1 MYVIKES
8 DFLSDYKRLVS
19 YIYAYNK
26 GQKDKNVGF
35 AKVEIRNGQCKINI
49 SLKGVYTDTPENY
62 GVYFVVR
69 KDGDIV
75 GVKLG
80 NMTVKNGLGE
90 YGDITDPGNINNSG
104 YSFSDL
110 GGILI
115 GNRNNRHNVL
125 ASQWDDEE
133 INTSKIVFPE
143 EIRVKNEKTIES
155 VKESESENNVAQDKE
170 EAQLVSE
177 TQEKEEAQL
186 VSETQYKDEAQ
197 LVSEIKEKNETQVL
211 YELQREDETQE
222 ENELLIETEAAE
234 VDGLHNFLE
243 STKYSEEEGLQVNN
257 LETHS
262 DWTTIFS
269 KNNIID
275 AFSDDDYYDC
285 VEVTPEDIK
294 KLPLSDTNM
303 HNNSFLMHGY
313 YGYKHIL
320 FGKVQKNGEKNLYF
334 IGIPGVYS
342 NREKFMSSM
351 FGFNNFK
358 KSHRSDCR
366 NPYFGYWY
374 MEVYL

>member
-1 MYVIKES
+1 MYEIKES

-49 SLKGVYTDTPENY
+49 SLKGVYTDTPETY
-62 GVYFVVR
+62 GVYFAVR

-75 GVKLG
+75 GVNLG
-80 NMTVKNGLGE
+80 NVIVKNGLGE
-90 YGDITDPGNINNSG
+90 YGNVTYPGNINNSG
-104 YSFSDL
+104 YSFSDI
-110 GGILI
+110 GGIFI
-115 GNRNNRHNVL
+115 GNRDNRHNVL

-143 EIRVKNEKTIES
+143 ELNAKIQKTIEF
-155 VKESESENNVAQDKE
+155 VKESESEKDDIQKIE
-170 EAQLVSE
+170 QAQLVNVLPVEDKTQLVKESQIKDK
-177 TQEKEEAQL
+177 TQEVNEFEL
-186 VSETQYKDEAQ
+186 ETK
-197 LVSEIKEKNETQVL
+197 
-211 YELQREDETQE
+211 
-222 ENELLIETEAAE
+222 AAE
-234 VDGLHNFLE
+234 VNDAIK
-243 STKYSEEEGLQVNN
+243 STKNSEVEDLAVNN
-257 LETHS
+257 LETQS
-262 DWTTIFS
+262 DWKTIFS

-285 VEVTPEDIK
+285 VEITPDDMK
-294 KLPLSDTNM
+294 QMPLSDNTM
-303 HNNSFLMHGY
+303 YNNSFIMHGY

-320 FGKVQKNGEKNLYF
+320 LGKVQKNGEKNLYF
-334 IGIPGVYS
+334 IGVPGVYS

-358 KSHRSDCR
+358 KSHRSDSR

-374 MEVYL
+374 MEVYI

>member
-62 GVYFVVR
+62 GVYFIVR
-69 KDGDIV
+69 KDSDIV
-75 GVKLG
+75 GVNLG
-80 NMTVKNGLGE
+80 NMTVENGLGE
-90 YGDITDPGNINNSG
+90 FGDITYPGNINNSG
-104 YSFSDL
+104 YSFSDI

-115 GNRNNRHNVL
+115 GNKNNRHNVL

-143 EIRVKNEKTIES
+143 EVRTKNDKTTESIKKAESRETEAKAEIETP
-155 VKESESENNVAQDKE
+155 V
-170 EAQLVSE
+170 E
-177 TQEKEEAQL
+177 T
-186 VSETQYKDEAQ
+186 
-197 LVSEIKEKNETQVL
+197 ETQVETKAHVL
-211 YELQREDETQE
+211 AETPAVDELQVEDETQE
-222 ENELLIETEAAE
+222 ASELLIETEAAQ
-234 VDGLHNFLE
+234 VKDSNAIIDSMKF
-243 STKYSEEEGLQVNN
+243 SQEEDLSANN
-257 LETHS
+257 LETQS

-269 KNNIID
+269 QKNIID

-285 VEVTPEDIK
+285 VEITPEEIK

-303 HNNSFLMHGY
+303 YNNSFLMHGY

-320 FGKVQKNGEKNLYF
+320 FGKVQRNREKNLYF

-374 MEVYL
+374 MEVYI

>member
-1 MYVIKES
+1 M
-8 DFLSDYKRLVS
+8 SDYKRLVS

-49 SLKGVYTDTPENY
+49 SLKGVYTDTPETY
-62 GVYFVVR
+62 GVYFAVR

-75 GVKLG
+75 GVNLG
-80 NMTVKNGLGE
+80 DMIVKNGLGE
-90 YGDITDPGNINNSG
+90 YGNVTYPGNINNSG
-104 YSFSDL
+104 YSFSDI
-110 GGILI
+110 GGIFI
-115 GNRNNRHNVL
+115 GNRDNRHNVL

-143 EIRVKNEKTIES
+143 ELNAKIQKTIEF
-155 VKESESENNVAQDKE
+155 VKESESEKDDIQKIE
-170 EAQLVSE
+170 QAQLVNVLPVEDKTQLVKESQIKDK
-177 TQEKEEAQL
+177 TQEVNEFEL
-186 VSETQYKDEAQ
+186 ETK
-197 LVSEIKEKNETQVL
+197 
-211 YELQREDETQE
+211 
-222 ENELLIETEAAE
+222 AAE
-234 VDGLHNFLE
+234 VNDAIK
-243 STKYSEEEGLQVNN
+243 STKNSEVEDLAVNN
-257 LETHS
+257 LETQS
-262 DWTTIFS
+262 DWKTIFS

-285 VEVTPEDIK
+285 VEITPEDIK

-303 HNNSFLMHGY
+303 YNNSFLMHGY

-358 KSHRSDCR
+358 KSHRSDFR

>member
-1 MYVIKES
+1 MYKIKES

-49 SLKGVYTDTPENY
+49 SLKGVYTDTPETY
-62 GVYFVVR
+62 GVYFAVR

-75 GVKLG
+75 GVNLG
-80 NMTVKNGLGE
+80 NVIVKNGLGE
-90 YGDITDPGNINNSG
+90 YGNVTYPGNINNSG
-104 YSFSDL
+104 YSFSDI
-110 GGILI
+110 GGIFI
-115 GNRNNRHNVL
+115 GNRDNRHNVL

-143 EIRVKNEKTIES
+143 ELNAKNEKTIES
-155 VKESESENNVAQDKE
+155 VKESESE
-170 EAQLVSE
+170 EAEIQEIDQVKSVNQL
-177 TQEKEEAQL
+177 
-186 VSETQYKDEAQ
+186 
-197 LVSEIKEKNETQVL
+197 QV
-211 YELQREDETQE
+211 EDETQVVKE
-222 ENELLIETEAAE
+222 SELATEATEATE
-234 VDGLHNFLE
+234 VKDTSDGIE
-243 STKYSEEEGLQVNN
+243 STKYSEEEDLLVNN
-257 LETHS
+257 LKIQS

-285 VEVTPEDIK
+285 VEITPDDMK
-294 KLPLSDTNM
+294 QMPLSDNTM
-303 HNNSFLMHGY
+303 YNNSFIMHGY

-320 FGKVQKNGEKNLYF
+320 LGKVQKNGEKNLYF
-334 IGIPGVYS
+334 IGVPGVYS

-374 MEVYL
+374 MEVYI

>member
-49 SLKGVYTDTPENY
+49 NLKGVYTDTPENY

-80 NMTVKNGLGE
+80 DMTVKNGLGE
-90 YGDITDPGNINNSG
+90 YSDITYPGNINNSG
-104 YSFSDL
+104 YSFSDI
-110 GGILI
+110 GGIFI

-143 EIRVKNEKTIES
+143 EIRIKNEKPIEP
-155 VKESESENNVAQDKE
+155 DKKIE
-170 EAQLVSE
+170 LGE
-177 TQEKEEAQL
+177 TSSSEKEEAQL
-186 VSETQYKDEAQ
+186 VSETQN
-197 LVSEIKEKNETQVL
+197 KNETQLFNKTHNKEEAQASEIQEKNKTQITYVR
-211 YELQREDETQE
+211 REEETQE
-222 ENELLIETEAAE
+222 DNDLRLESEATV
-234 VDGLHNFLE
+234 VDDYNDFLE
-243 STKYSEEEGLQVNN
+243 STKYSEEEGLQDSDFDAQ
-257 LETHS
+257 S

-269 KNNIID
+269 QNNTID

-285 VEVTPEDIK
+285 VEITPEDIK

-303 HNNSFLMHGY
+303 YNNSFLMHGY

-358 KSHRSDCR
+358 KSHRSDFR

>member
-49 SLKGVYTDTPENY
+49 SLKGVYTDTPETY

-75 GVKLG
+75 GVDLG
-80 NMTVKNGLGE
+80 NMIVKNGLGE
-90 YGDITDPGNINNSG
+90 YGNITYPGNINNSG
-104 YSFSDL
+104 YSFSDI
-110 GGILI
+110 GGIFI
-115 GNRNNRHNVL
+115 GNRNDRHNVL

-143 EIRVKNEKTIES
+143 ELVAKNEKAIES
-155 VKESESENNVAQDKE
+155 VKELESEEKEIQEIDK
-170 EAQLVSE
+170 AQLVNESQAE
-177 TQEKEEAQL
+177 DKAQL
-186 VSETQYKDEAQ
+186 VNESQMEDKKKEVYESEWATKVAEIN
-197 LVSEIKEKNETQVL
+197 VSNNGI
-211 YELQREDETQE
+211 
-222 ENELLIETEAAE
+222 
-234 VDGLHNFLE
+234 E
-243 STKYSEEEGLQVNN
+243 STKYSEEEDLLVNN
-257 LETHS
+257 SEKQS

-285 VEVTPEDIK
+285 VEITPDDMK
-294 KLPLSDTNM
+294 QMPLSDNTM
-303 HNNSFLMHGY
+303 YNNSFIMHGY

-320 FGKVQKNGEKNLYF
+320 LGKVQKNGEKNLYF
-334 IGIPGVYS
+334 IGVPGVYS

-374 MEVYL
+374 MEVYI

>member
-49 SLKGVYTDTPENY
+49 NLKGVYTDTPENY

-80 NMTVKNGLGE
+80 DMTVKNGLGE
-90 YGDITDPGNINNSG
+90 YGDITYPGNINNSG
-104 YSFSDL
+104 YSFSDI
-110 GGILI
+110 GGIFI

-143 EIRVKNEKTIES
+143 EIRIKNEKPIEP
-155 VKESESENNVAQDKE
+155 DKKIE
-170 EAQLVSE
+170 LGE
-177 TQEKEEAQL
+177 TSSSEKEEAQL
-186 VSETQYKDEAQ
+186 VSETQN
-197 LVSEIKEKNETQVL
+197 KNETQLFNKTHNKEEAQASEIQEKNKTQITYVR
-211 YELQREDETQE
+211 REEETQE
-222 ENELLIETEAAE
+222 DNDLRLESEATV
-234 VDGLHNFLE
+234 VDDYNDFLE
-243 STKYSEEEGLQVNN
+243 STKYSEEEGLQDSDFNAQ
-257 LETHS
+257 S

-269 KNNIID
+269 QNNTID

-285 VEVTPEDIK
+285 VEITPEDIK

-303 HNNSFLMHGY
+303 YNNSFLMHGY

-358 KSHRSDCR
+358 KSHRSDFR

>member
-1 MYVIKES
+1 MYEIKES

-49 SLKGVYTDTPENY
+49 SLKGVYTDTPETY
-62 GVYFVVR
+62 GVYFAVR

-75 GVKLG
+75 GVNLG
-80 NMTVKNGLGE
+80 DMIVKNGLGE
-90 YGDITDPGNINNSG
+90 YGNVTYPGNINNSG
-104 YSFSDL
+104 YSFSDI
-110 GGILI
+110 GGIFI
-115 GNRNNRHNVL
+115 GNRDNRHNVL

-143 EIRVKNEKTIES
+143 ELNARIQKTIEF
-155 VKESESENNVAQDKE
+155 VKESESEKDDIQE
-170 EAQLVSE
+170 IEQAQLVNELPVEDKTQLVKESQIKDK
-177 TQEKEEAQL
+177 TQEVNEFEL
-186 VSETQYKDEAQ
+186 ETK
-197 LVSEIKEKNETQVL
+197 
-211 YELQREDETQE
+211 
-222 ENELLIETEAAE
+222 AAE
-234 VDGLHNFLE
+234 VNDAIK
-243 STKYSEEEGLQVNN
+243 STKNSEVEDLAVNN
-257 LETHS
+257 LETQS
-262 DWTTIFS
+262 DWKTIFS

-285 VEVTPEDIK
+285 VEITPDDMK
-294 KLPLSDTNM
+294 QMPLSDNTM
-303 HNNSFLMHGY
+303 YNNSFIMHGY

-320 FGKVQKNGEKNLYF
+320 LGKVQKNGEKNLYF
-334 IGIPGVYS
+334 IGVPGVYS

-358 KSHRSDCR
+358 KSHRSDSR

-374 MEVYL
+374 MEVYI

>member
-19 YIYAYNK
+19 YIYAYNN

-75 GVKLG
+75 GIKLG
-80 NMTVKNGLGE
+80 DMIVKNGLGE
-90 YGDITDPGNINNSG
+90 YGDITYPGNINNSG
-104 YSFSDL
+104 YSFSDI
-110 GGILI
+110 GGIFI

-143 EIRVKNEKTIES
+143 EVRVKSDTTIEPVKKSILEKTE
-155 VKESESENNVAQDKE
+155 EQGKE
-170 EAQLVSE
+170 ESSIIYESPL
-177 TQEKEEAQL
+177 
-186 VSETQYKDEAQ
+186 
-197 LVSEIKEKNETQVL
+197 INETQVTDKT
-211 YELQREDETQE
+211 EE
-222 ENELLIETEAAE
+222 ENELQKVKELQWDDEPVVVKEPFLETEAAE
-234 VDGLHNFLE
+234 IKDTNNVIE
-243 STKYSEEEGLQVNN
+243 SIKYSEEEDVLVNN
-257 LETHS
+257 LGTQS

-269 KNNIID
+269 ENNMID
-275 AFSDDDYYDC
+275 AFSDDDYYNC
-285 VEVTPEDIK
+285 VEISPEDIK

-303 HNNSFLMHGY
+303 YNNSFLMHGY

-320 FGKVQKNGEKNLYF
+320 FGKVHRNGEKNLYF

-374 MEVYL
+374 MEVYI

>member
-1 MYVIKES
+1 MYKIKES

-49 SLKGVYTDTPENY
+49 SLKGVYTDTPETY
-62 GVYFVVR
+62 GVYFAVR

-75 GVKLG
+75 GVNLG
-80 NMTVKNGLGE
+80 DMIVKNGLGE
-90 YGDITDPGNINNSG
+90 YGNVTYPGNINNSG
-104 YSFSDL
+104 YSFSDI
-110 GGILI
+110 GGIFI
-115 GNRNNRHNVL
+115 GNRDNRHNVL

-143 EIRVKNEKTIES
+143 ELNARIQKTIEF
-155 VKESESENNVAQDKE
+155 VKESESEKDDIQE
-170 EAQLVSE
+170 IEQAQLVNELPVEDKTQLVKESQIKDK
-177 TQEKEEAQL
+177 TQEVNEFEL
-186 VSETQYKDEAQ
+186 ETK
-197 LVSEIKEKNETQVL
+197 
-211 YELQREDETQE
+211 
-222 ENELLIETEAAE
+222 AAE
-234 VDGLHNFLE
+234 VNDAIK
-243 STKYSEEEGLQVNN
+243 STKNSEVEDLAVNN
-257 LETHS
+257 LETQS
-262 DWTTIFS
+262 DWKTIFS

-285 VEVTPEDIK
+285 VEITPDDMK
-294 KLPLSDTNM
+294 QMPLSDNTM
-303 HNNSFLMHGY
+303 YNNSFIMHGY

-320 FGKVQKNGEKNLYF
+320 LGKVQKNGEKNLYF
-334 IGIPGVYS
+334 IGVPGVYS

-358 KSHRSDCR
+358 KSHRSDSR

-374 MEVYL
+374 MEVYI

>member
-49 SLKGVYTDTPENY
+49 SLKGVYTDTPETY
-62 GVYFVVR
+62 GVYFAVR

-75 GVKLG
+75 GVNLG
-80 NMTVKNGLGE
+80 NMIVKNGLGE
-90 YGDITDPGNINNSG
+90 YGNITYPGNINNSG
-104 YSFSDL
+104 YSFSDI
-110 GGILI
+110 GGIFI
-115 GNRNNRHNVL
+115 GNRNDRHNVL

-143 EIRVKNEKTIES
+143 ELVAKNEKAIES
-155 VKESESENNVAQDKE
+155 VKELESEEKEIQEIDK
-170 EAQLVSE
+170 AQLVNESQAE
-177 TQEKEEAQL
+177 DKAQL
-186 VSETQYKDEAQ
+186 VNESQMEDKKKEVYESEWATKVAEIN
-197 LVSEIKEKNETQVL
+197 VSNNGI
-211 YELQREDETQE
+211 
-222 ENELLIETEAAE
+222 
-234 VDGLHNFLE
+234 E
-243 STKYSEEEGLQVNN
+243 STKYSEEEDLLVNN
-257 LETHS
+257 SEKQS

-285 VEVTPEDIK
+285 VEITPDDMK
-294 KLPLSDTNM
+294 QMPLSDNTM
-303 HNNSFLMHGY
+303 YNNSFIMHGY

-320 FGKVQKNGEKNLYF
+320 LGKVQKNGEKNLYF
-334 IGIPGVYS
+334 IGVPGVYS

-374 MEVYL
+374 MEVYI

>member
-80 NMTVKNGLGE
+80 NITVKNGLGE
-90 YGDITDPGNINNSG
+90 YGEITYPGNISNSG
-104 YSFSDL
+104 YSFSDI
-110 GGILI
+110 GGIFI
-115 GNRNNRHNVL
+115 GNKNNRHNVL

-143 EIRVKNEKTIES
+143 EITTKNDKIIES
-155 VKESESENNVAQDKE
+155 AKKLELEKFETQKEAEKQSIHELQIEDEKQAVY
-170 EAQLVSE
+170 EAQMEHKIQHVNESILEVEAE
-177 TQEKEEAQL
+177 TQ
-186 VSETQYKDEAQ
+186 
-197 LVSEIKEKNETQVL
+197 
-211 YELQREDETQE
+211 
-222 ENELLIETEAAE
+222 AAE
-234 VDGLHNFLE
+234 LKDSDQFIDPMI
-243 STKYSEEEGLQVNN
+243 YSEEKELVANN
-257 LETHS
+257 SAAQS
-262 DWTTIFS
+262 DWTTVFS
-269 KNNIID
+269 NKNIID

-285 VEVTPEDIK
+285 VEVTPEDIQ
-294 KLPLSDTNM
+294 KLPLSDANM

-320 FGKVQKNGEKNLYF
+320 LGKVQRNGEKNLYF

-374 MEVYL
+374 MEVYI

>member
-49 SLKGVYTDTPENY
+49 NLKGVYTDTPENY

-80 NMTVKNGLGE
+80 DMTVKNGLGE
-90 YGDITDPGNINNSG
+90 YGDITYPGNINNSG
-104 YSFSDL
+104 YSFSDI
-110 GGILI
+110 GGIFI

-143 EIRVKNEKTIES
+143 EIRIKNEKPIEP
-155 VKESESENNVAQDKE
+155 DKKIE
-170 EAQLVSE
+170 LGE
-177 TQEKEEAQL
+177 TASSEKEEAQL
-186 VSETQYKDEAQ
+186 VSETQN
-197 LVSEIKEKNETQVL
+197 KNETQLFNKTHNKEEAQASEIQEKNKTQITYVR
-211 YELQREDETQE
+211 REEETQE
-222 ENELLIETEAAE
+222 DNDLRLESEATV
-234 VDGLHNFLE
+234 VDDYNDFLE
-243 STKYSEEEGLQVNN
+243 STKYSEEEGLQDSNFDAQ
-257 LETHS
+257 S

-269 KNNIID
+269 QNNTID

-285 VEVTPEDIK
+285 VEITPEDIK

-303 HNNSFLMHGY
+303 YNNSFLMHGY

-358 KSHRSDCR
+358 KSHRSDFR

>member
-19 YIYAYNK
+19 YIYTYNN

-35 AKVEIRNGQCKINI
+35 AKVEIRNGQCKINV
-49 SLKGVYTDTPENY
+49 SLKGVYTDKPEDY

-90 YGDITDPGNINNSG
+90 YGDITYPGNINNSG
-104 YSFSDL
+104 YSFSNI
-110 GGILI
+110 GGIFI
-115 GNRNNRHNVL
+115 GNRNDRHNVL

-143 EIRVKNEKTIES
+143 EIRVINDKAIES
-155 VKESESENNVAQDKE
+155 VKKSESEDNETQDKDA
-170 EAQLVSE
+170 AQLVNK
-177 TQEKEEAQL
+177 TQEKD
-186 VSETQYKDEAQ
+186 ETQMLY
-197 LVSEIKEKNETQVL
+197 ETQVKDSVQL
-211 YELQREDETQE
+211 VNGSQQDVDSPLIRKLFMEDAIPATNELQM
-222 ENELLIETEAAE
+222 ETEAAE
-234 VDGLHNFLE
+234 V
-243 STKYSEEEGLQVNN
+243 KYSKKEETLSSN
-257 LETHS
+257 LEKQS

-269 KNNIID
+269 KKNIID

-303 HNNSFLMHGY
+303 YNNSFLMHGY

-320 FGKVQKNGEKNLYF
+320 FGKVQRNGEKNLYF

-374 MEVYL
+374 MEVYI

>member
-49 SLKGVYTDTPENY
+49 NLKGVYTDTPENY

-80 NMTVKNGLGE
+80 DMTVKNGLGE
-90 YGDITDPGNINNSG
+90 YGDITYPGNINNSG
-104 YSFSDL
+104 YSFSDI
-110 GGILI
+110 GGIFI

-143 EIRVKNEKTIES
+143 EIRIKNEKPIEP
-155 VKESESENNVAQDKE
+155 DKKIE
-170 EAQLVSE
+170 LGE
-177 TQEKEEAQL
+177 TASSEKEEAQL
-186 VSETQYKDEAQ
+186 VSETQN
-197 LVSEIKEKNETQVL
+197 KNETQLFNKTHNKEEAQASEIQEKNKTQITYVR
-211 YELQREDETQE
+211 REEETQE
-222 ENELLIETEAAE
+222 DNDLRLESEATV
-234 VDGLHNFLE
+234 VDDYNDFLE
-243 STKYSEEEGLQVNN
+243 STKYSEEEGLQDSDFNAQ
-257 LETHS
+257 S

-269 KNNIID
+269 QNNTID

-285 VEVTPEDIK
+285 VEITPEDIK

-303 HNNSFLMHGY
+303 YNNSFLMHGY

-358 KSHRSDCR
+358 KSHRSDFR

>member
-49 SLKGVYTDTPENY
+49 NLKGVYTDTPENY

-80 NMTVKNGLGE
+80 DMTVKNGLGE
-90 YGDITDPGNINNSG
+90 YGDITYPGNINNSG
-104 YSFSDL
+104 YSFSDI
-110 GGILI
+110 GGIFI

-143 EIRVKNEKTIES
+143 EIRIKNEKPIEP
-155 VKESESENNVAQDKE
+155 DKKIE
-170 EAQLVSE
+170 LGE
-177 TQEKEEAQL
+177 TASSEKEEAQL
-186 VSETQYKDEAQ
+186 VSETQN
-197 LVSEIKEKNETQVL
+197 KNETQLFNKTHNKEDAQASEIQEKNKTQITYVR
-211 YELQREDETQE
+211 REEETQE
-222 ENELLIETEAAE
+222 DNDLRLESEATV
-234 VDGLHNFLE
+234 VDDYNDFLE
-243 STKYSEEEGLQVNN
+243 STKYSEEEGLQDSDFNAQ
-257 LETHS
+257 S

-269 KNNIID
+269 QNNTID

-285 VEVTPEDIK
+285 VEITPEDIK

-303 HNNSFLMHGY
+303 YNNSFLMHGY

-374 MEVYL
+374 MEVYI

>member
-8 DFLSDYKRLVS
+8 DFLSDYKRLVT

-49 SLKGVYTDTPENY
+49 SLKGVYTDTPETY

-69 KDGDIV
+69 KDDDIV

-80 NMTVKNGLGE
+80 NMIVKNGLGE
-90 YGDITDPGNINNSG
+90 YGDVTYPGNINNSG
-104 YSFSDL
+104 YSFSDI

-133 INTSKIVFPE
+133 ISTSKIVFPE
-143 EIRVKNEKTIES
+143 EVRAKNDNIIEFVKK
-155 VKESESENNVAQDKE
+155 SESEENETPIIDEIQVVNENQEVKE
-170 EAQLVSE
+170 
-177 TQEKEEAQL
+177 T
-186 VSETQYKDEAQ
+186 
-197 LVSEIKEKNETQVL
+197 EKNDEKQEVKD
-211 YELQREDETQE
+211 LQIEDETQQVKE
-222 ENELLIETEAAE
+222 S
-234 VDGLHNFLE
+234 FLE
-243 STKYSEEEGLQVNN
+243 SEATEVKDLSNVIESMKYSEEEDLLASN
-257 LETHS
+257 LATQS

-269 KNNIID
+269 HKNIID

-285 VEVTPEDIK
+285 VEVTPDDIK

-303 HNNSFLMHGY
+303 YNNSFLMHGY
-313 YGYKHIL
+313 YGYKHVL
-320 FGKVQKNGEKNLYF
+320 FGKVQRNGEKNLYF

-358 KSHRSDCR
+358 KSHRSDSR